1 MQHAWTDI
9 LISSAREVA
18 YRLASVA
25 PRLLA
30 ALTLA
35 LAGWAVAAGLRRLTV
50 RFLQAVDLDGRCA
63 RQGVT
68 ATLGRAGIR
77 PPPTELVGRLVFWVV
92 LVIGFLMAIEA
103 LEVPAAAGLAPVVIR
118 FLPSLLVA
126 LLVMIIGWLLAN
138 FLAQALLIFV
148 VNAQLGGGPVLA
160 GALRWLILLFA
171 ASVALTQLG
180 IAREMVLL
188 VFGILFGGT
197 VFGLALAFGLG
208 GRKLAA
214 EALESWLGK
223 RKREADRADG
233 GVSHL

>member
-1 MQHAWTDI
+1 MQHTWTDI
-9 LISSAREVA
+9 LISSAQQVA
-18 YRLASVA
+18 DRLASIA
-25 PRLLA
+25 PQVLA

-35 LAGWAVAAGLRRLTV
+35 LVGLAVAAALRRLTV
-50 RFLQAVDLDGRCA
+50 RLLQAVDLDGRCA

-77 PPPTELVGRLVFWVV
+77 QPPSEMVGRLVFWVV
-92 LVIGFLMAIEA
+92 LVVGLLMAIEA

-118 FLPSLLVA
+118 FLPSVLVA
-126 LLVMIIGWLLAN
+126 VLVMIIGWLVAN

-160 GALRWLILLFA
+160 GAVRWLILLFA
-171 ASVALTQLG
+171 ASLALTQLG

-188 VFGILFGGT
+188 VFGILFGGA

-208 GRKLAA
+208 GRELAA
-214 EALESWLGK
+214 RALECWLGQPK
-223 RKREADRADG
+223 PDADRSD

>member
-1 MQHAWTDI
+1 MQHEWTDI

-35 LAGWAVAAGLRRLTV
+35 LVGWAVAAGVRRLTI
-50 RFLQAVDLDGRCA
+50 RCLQAVDLDGRCA

-77 PPPTELVGRLVFWVV
+77 WPPSVMVGRLAFWVV
-92 LVIGFLMAIEA
+92 LVIGLLMAIEA
-103 LEVPAAAGLAPVVIR
+103 LEVPAAAGLAPVVIK

-148 VNAQLGGGPVLA
+148 VNAQLAGGPVLA

-197 VFGLALAFGLG
+197 VLALALAFGLG
-208 GRKLAA
+208 GRTLAA
-214 EALESWLGK
+214 KALESWLGT
-223 RKREADRADG
+223 RGEADRSDRM
-233 GVSHL
+233 SHL